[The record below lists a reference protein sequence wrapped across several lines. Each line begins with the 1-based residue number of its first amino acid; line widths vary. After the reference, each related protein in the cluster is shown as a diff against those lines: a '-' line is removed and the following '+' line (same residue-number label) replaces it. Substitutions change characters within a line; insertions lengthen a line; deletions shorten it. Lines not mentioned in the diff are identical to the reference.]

1 MQEEVAVA
9 QHWGRPSI
17 LDNILQALAREGIDP
32 TRPTYFDILPYDQ
45 LHARGRTLSRARRSR
60 NHARRSRSEPVWEGA
75 GQYGARIHRLRH
87 ADLGLLG
94 SCAQRSVMRS
104 RRLMPSMGLSYLA
117 DVIVAD
123 RYLPLA

>member
-45 LHARGRTLSRARRSR
+45 LRARGRTLSPRRPGIAGGCRRQQGLART
-60 NHARRSRSEPVWEGA
+60 
-75 GQYGARIHRLRH
+75 L
-87 ADLGLLG
+87 
-94 SCAQRSVMRS
+94 
-104 RRLMPSMGLSYLA
+104 
-117 DVIVAD
+117 
-123 RYLPLA
+123 